1 MASSDDT
8 LSQFI
13 AVTHCS
19 PDQAHFFM
27 DSAGGD
33 LQTAIATFF
42 EPGGASAPASSNDD
56 DAHGQ
61 HELVSPAPAG
71 PQTLGGGPAA
81 ASTLAAP
88 QPQQAQRSGA
98 YTLSGEPAEP
108 MPASWGGAAAGGRA
122 SGSSSRSSSGNPFR
136 SNAGPRVTGFRDL
149 ASASS
154 SGPSAGGFGG
164 FGGGGAGAGDD
175 SDEDEGRDPAHFF
188 TGGAKSGLSVENP
201 DDQRRAGGGAH
212 GDMIRNILQQAREGA
227 NRLAGAV
234 GGAARPSRAS
244 VFSGSAHTL
253 GSDEMPSTYIPDPS
267 KSSHPDEPEE
277 EEEEDDEEVAV
288 RTLTFWQDGFSV
300 EDGELLKYEE
310 NQELLA
316 AIQSGRAPLS
326 LLKVRHDQPVELRIA
341 KRMSEKWVRQPPPP
355 AGPFAGHGNRL
366 GSESPFPAGASTSF
380 APPSS
385 SSMPG
390 AMPGQPEKEKAGAAA
405 LSPDQ
410 VGFEVDRSAPT
421 TQVQIR
427 LRDGERMVATF
438 NHSHTVG
445 DIRRYINA
453 SRPGEGARPYALQTT
468 FPSRDLAD
476 DAASLKDAG
485 LLGSVVVQRGL

>member
-1 MASSDDT
+1 MASSDDA
-8 LSQFI
+8 LSHFI
-13 AVTHCS
+13 AVTNCS
-19 PDQAHFFM
+19 PDQAHFFI

-33 LQTAIATFF
+33 LETAIATFF
-42 EPGGASAPASSNDD
+42 ESDRASAPPSANDD
-56 DAHGQ
+56 DADPQDHFM
-61 HELVSPAPAG
+61 SPAPTG
-71 PQTLGGGPAA
+71 PRTLGGAPAA
-81 ASTLAAP
+81 ARSPAAP

-108 MPASWGGAAAGGRA
+108 MPASWGGAAASGRA
-122 SGSSSRSSSGNPFR
+122 SERVPLFSVLRHSEQERFPNHPPPACRSSSRSSSRNPLR

-234 GGAARPSRAS
+234 GGAAGPSRSSA
-244 VFSGSAHTL
+244 FSGSAHTL
-253 GSDEMPSTYIPDPS
+253 GSDETPSTYIPDPS
-267 KSSHPDEPEE
+267 KSSHADEQE

-316 AIQSGRAPLS
+316 AIQSGCGGYAPS
-326 LLKVRHDQPVELRIA
+326 
-341 KRMSEKWVRQPPPP
+341 
-355 AGPFAGHGNRL
+355 
-366 GSESPFPAGASTSF
+366 STS
-380 APPSS
+380 
-385 SSMPG
+385 
-390 AMPGQPEKEKAGAAA
+390 
-405 LSPDQ
+405 
-410 VGFEVDRSAPT
+410 
-421 TQVQIR
+421 
-427 LRDGERMVATF
+427 RDNGRK
-438 NHSHTVG
+438 
-445 DIRRYINA
+445 R
-453 SRPGEGARPYALQTT
+453 
-468 FPSRDLAD
+468 
-476 DAASLKDAG
+476 
-485 LLGSVVVQRGL
+485 